1 MTEEFLVLGRPP
13 RPPRRGRWAGRGPR
27 IGVAAALAGL
37 VGWAV
42 WHGVMDDPA
51 GTPRHAATP
60 PVPGSTETGFIAHDP
75 PAVPYLRSGTLIR
88 PDGQATGIPDGSWT
102 DFAEL
107 ADGRLVLVQQA
118 SLTVVG
124 RQRHSYGLTGT
135 ITSRPD
141 GAAVAWTGTDGRLRR
156 LDTGSADPV
165 VVPSG
170 RQLAPAC
177 RGIRVH
183 GAEEP
188 GWQSC
193 NRDGG
198 LLSPDG
204 TYFAS
209 VGSVSVTLA
218 PRADITAGVSTAF
231 LGVVVDAVWED
242 DGHLLVV
249 VVAADE
255 ARLMRV
261 GVIGD
266 TEDLIA
272 PVVGGNDRSRPVL
285 VLPATA
291 MQP

>member
-1 MTEEFLVLGRPP
+1 M
-13 RPPRRGRWAGRGPR
+13 
-27 IGVAAALAGL
+27 
-37 VGWAV
+37 
-42 WHGVMDDPA
+42 WHGVADKPGA
-51 GTPRHAATP
+51 TPRHPATP

-75 PAVPYLRSGTLIR
+75 PAVPYLRSGTLIS
-88 PDGQATGIPDGSWT
+88 PDGRAVGIPDGSWT
-102 DFAEL
+102 DFTEL
-107 ADGRLVLVQQA
+107 ADGRLVLVQQK

-124 RQRHSYGLTGT
+124 RQRRSYGLDGA

-141 GAAVAWTGTDGRLRR
+141 GAAVAWTGTDGRVRR
-156 LDTGSADPV
+156 LDTGSAEPV
-165 VVPSG
+165 VVPGG
-170 RQLAPAC
+170 RQLSPAC
-177 RGIRVH
+177 RGIRID
-183 GAEEP
+183 GRPEP
-188 GWQSC
+188 GWQTC
-193 NRDGG
+193 DRDGG

-231 LGVVVDAVWED
+231 LGVVLDAVWED

-272 PVVGGNDRSRPVL
+272 PVRGANDRTRPVL